1 MNETTIMR
9 TDVQLLRLERRLQ
22 ERDRKIAGLRRRV
35 AALERALATKDLEG
49 KRLPH
54 DVTRAVQEALCNIRM
69 IPVPG
74 IRSNDKI
81 VEVRDATHSPSTY
94 KPTDPTPNAVRIK

>member
-35 AALERALATKDLEG
+35 AALECALATKDLEV

-54 DVTRAVQEALCNIRM
+54 DVTRAVQEALCNVRM

-81 VEVRDATHSPSTY
+81 VEVRNVSRPA
-94 KPTDPTPNAVRIK
+94 PTPNAVRIK